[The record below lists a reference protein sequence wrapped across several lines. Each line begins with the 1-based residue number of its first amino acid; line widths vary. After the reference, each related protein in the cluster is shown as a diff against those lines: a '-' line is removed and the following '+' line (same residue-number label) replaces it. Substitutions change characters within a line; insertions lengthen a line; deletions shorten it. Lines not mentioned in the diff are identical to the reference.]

1 MIESVYN
8 YLREYGFSKEEVN
21 HFQDENEEMFFTNLK
36 EITKNINFLIDKGL
50 TKEEVMNVIRND
62 SFMLT
67 TKNNRLDALDKIYMD
82 ELKLNKEE
90 LKQLII
96 HNPDTYIESPIE
108 IQKIIDYL
116 KNNKSI
122 EEIKLFIIHHPKII
136 DMTLEEFIE

>member
-1 MIESVYN
+1 
-8 YLREYGFSKEEVN
+8 
-21 HFQDENEEMFFTNLK
+21 MFFTNLK

-67 TKNNRLDALDKIYMD
+67 TKNNRLDALDKIYID

-116 KNNKSI
+116 KNKKSI
-122 EEIKLFIIHHPKII
+122 EEIKIFIIHHPKII